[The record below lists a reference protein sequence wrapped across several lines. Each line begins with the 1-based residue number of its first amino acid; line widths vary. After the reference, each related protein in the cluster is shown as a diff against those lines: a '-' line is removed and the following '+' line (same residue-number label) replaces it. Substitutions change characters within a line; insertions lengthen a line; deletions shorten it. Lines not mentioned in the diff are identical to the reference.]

1 MRRATITLCSHSCGK
16 SVLSAHTVAAS
27 LAAMQQ
33 TSIYRDAR
41 ARSRRRSCRLRSD
54 AVAATA
60 AVTSANFLWR
70 PTRRASLPGRRRR
83 CCASGRDPTA
93 SRAPRSRATP
103 CERSAT
109 PPRATA
115 AAPSARP
122 SIPGLTLT
130 SPRATQPRARR
141 GTDHH
146 RREKTDTTAL
156 ERLAFEMA
164 AQAQSDPRVVVSPRF
179 MSVMRRADDGADARV
194 EARDPMGAP
203 RGVSLMFN
211 ERRTLA
217 AERQREWRMDPR
229 AFSD

>member
-1 MRRATITLCSHSCGK
+1 
-16 SVLSAHTVAAS
+16 
-27 LAAMQQ
+27 MQQ

-41 ARSRRRSCRLRSD
+41 KKPAPILPVFDRMPSPRQLRSVGKFSMATD
-54 AVAATA
+54 ASRLTAWQTTTLLRERPDDPGLARAALARDPVRAVRHTA
-60 AVTSANFLWR
+60 A
-70 PTRRASLPGRRRR
+70 
-83 CCASGRDPTA
+83 
-93 SRAPRSRATP
+93 
-103 CERSAT
+103 
-109 PPRATA
+109 RATA

-130 SPRATQPRARR
+130 SPRATQPRAPNL
-141 GTDHH
+141 TDHH

-211 ERRTLA
+211 ERRTPA